1 MSESSLLKDQN
12 TVSNDKIGDSGTK
25 NLNKRKE
32 GLFFYLE
39 EDGKNELNEVNKIIS
54 PIDTKEEAKKSEGNK
69 TSRGVKPK

>member
-1 MSESSLLKDQN
+1 M
-12 TVSNDKIGDSGTK
+12 
-25 NLNKRKE
+25 NKRKE